1 MSEISRR
8 KQIMLSRDILC
19 LSIFAVSPNYWPFS
33 LSLAKIVSL
42 SEKYLEPYR
51 TSTMELF
58 CENSLHLLAVNCFHK
73 KFPS

>member
-19 LSIFAVSPNYWPFS
+19 LRYFS
-33 LSLAKIVSL
+33 KLLVINRT
-42 SEKYLEPYR
+42 EKYLEPNR